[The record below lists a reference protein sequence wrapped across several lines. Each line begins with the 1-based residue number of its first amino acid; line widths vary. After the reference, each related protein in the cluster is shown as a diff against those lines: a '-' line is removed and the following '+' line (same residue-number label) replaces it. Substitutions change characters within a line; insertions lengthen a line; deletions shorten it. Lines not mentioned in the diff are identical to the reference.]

1 MPSSQAIVLLNIY
14 LLNGKCIRRFG
25 NRLGKG
31 LKSMS
36 NSPSQI
42 LHRYLPFLNWIG
54 ELKEGRILRA
64 DIIAGITLSLV
75 LIPQAMA
82 NAQLAEMPP
91 YYGFYAS
98 FVPIMVSALFG
109 SSRQL
114 STGPVALVALMVASE
129 LGQLASNEQ
138 DYIAYAI
145 LLALMVGLFQF
156 GLGVLRLGMLV
167 NFLSHPVVLGFT
179 NAAAIIIG
187 TSQIDKLFGVTV
199 ERGGAHYERMMRMWD
214 TISTGFHPPTLIL
227 GLSAIALLFIL
238 RRISPQIPNVLIV
251 AVLTTGVSWFI
262 GFEQN
267 YGGMVV
273 STIPEGIPAFALPT
287 IDWGIIPHMFSAT
300 MTIALI
306 GFLETISIAKAIAT
320 QTRQRIDAN
329 QELLAQGL
337 SNMAGSFFQSF
348 PVSGSFVRS
357 TVTLRAGGQTGFAS
371 VIAGLVVI
379 LLLLF
384 FTPLLYHMPLA
395 TLAAIVMV
403 SVAGLVHFKPIIRAW
418 QVHKHDGIVAVS
430 TFALTLIFAP
440 HLDKGILI
448 GAGLSLVLYLH
459 RTMKPRVA
467 ILARHSDGAYRDAV
481 EHGLELCDA
490 IATIRFDGSLYF
502 GSAGAFEDT
511 VLERIGDPKLRYV
524 IVDAEGMNEIDAT
537 GEEMLVGVV
546 QRLHEAGVE
555 VLFARTKKQIMDALN
570 RPGALNEIGRDRF
583 YTTLDRAVAH
593 AWETLEGQYP
603 CNRSCP
609 IECPLHRPKPNGTVF
624 YRV

>member
-1 MPSSQAIVLLNIY
+1 
-14 LLNGKCIRRFG
+14 
-25 NRLGKG
+25 
-31 LKSMS
+31 
-36 NSPSQI
+36 
-42 LHRYLPFLNWIG
+42 
-54 ELKEGRILRA
+54 
-64 DIIAGITLSLV
+64 
-75 LIPQAMA
+75 MA
-82 NAQLAEMPP
+82 NAQLAELPP

-98 FVPIMVSALFG
+98 FVPIIVSALFG

-129 LGQLASNEQ
+129 LGQLATNEQ

-156 GLGVLRLGMLV
+156 GLGVLRLGVLV

-199 ERGGAHYERMMRMWD
+199 ERGGAHYERMIRMWD
-214 TISTGFHPPTLIL
+214 TISIGFHTPTLIM

-251 AVLTTGVSWFI
+251 AVTTTGVSWLI

-267 YGGMVV
+267 YGGLVV

-287 IDWGIIPHMFSAT
+287 FDFGIIPHMLSAT
-300 MTIALI
+300 ITIALI

-337 SNMAGSFFQSF
+337 SNIAGSFFQSF

-357 TVTLRAGGQTGFAS
+357 TVTLRAGGQTGLAS

-379 LLLLF
+379 LVLLF

-403 SVAGLVHFKPIIRAW
+403 SVSGLVHLKPIVRAW
-418 QVHKHDGIVAVS
+418 KVHKHDGIVAI
-430 TFALTLIFAP
+430 TTLALTLIYAP

-448 GAGLSLVLYLH
+448 GAGLSLVLYLY
-459 RTMKPRVA
+459 RTMKPRAA
-467 ILARHSDGAYRDAV
+467 ILARHPDGAFRDAAK
-481 EHGLELCDA
+481 HDLELCDA

-524 IVDAEGMNEIDAT
+524 IVDAEGINEIDAT

-546 QRLHEAGVE
+546 RRLHEAGVE
-555 VLFARTKKQIMDALN
+555 VLFARTKKQIIDALK
-570 RPGALNEIGRDRF
+570 RPGALNEIGPDRF

-593 AWETLEGQYP
+593 AWEALEDHYP

-609 IECPLHRPKPNGTVF
+609 TECPLLRPKPNGAVF

>member
-1 MPSSQAIVLLNIY
+1 
-14 LLNGKCIRRFG
+14 
-25 NRLGKG
+25 
-31 LKSMS
+31 MS
-36 NSPSQI
+36 NSL

-54 ELKEGRILRA
+54 ELKDRHILRA
-64 DIIAGITLSLV
+64 DLIAGITLSLV

-98 FVPIMVSALFG
+98 FVPIIVSALFG

-129 LGQLASNEQ
+129 LGQLAVDEQ
-138 DYIAYAI
+138 AYIAYAI
-145 LLALMVGLFQF
+145 LLALMVGLLQF
-156 GLGVLRLGMLV
+156 GLGVLRLGVLV

-199 ERGGAHYERMMRMWD
+199 ERGGAHYERMIRMWD
-214 TISTGFHPPTLIL
+214 VISAGFHSPTLIM
-227 GLSAIALLFIL
+227 GLSAIALLFLL
-238 RRISPQIPNVLIV
+238 RRISPQIPGVLIV
-251 AVLTTGVSWFI
+251 AITTTGVSWLI

-267 YGGMVV
+267 YGGQVV
-273 STIPEGIPAFALPT
+273 GNIPEGIPAFALPI
-287 IDWGIIPHMFSAT
+287 IDWGIVPHILSAT
-300 MTIALI
+300 ITIALI
-306 GFLETISIAKAIAT
+306 GYLETISIAKAIAT

-337 SNMAGSFFQSF
+337 SNIAGSFFQSF

-384 FTPLLYHMPLA
+384 FTQLLYHMPLS
-395 TLAAIVMV
+395 TLAAIVIV
-403 SVAGLVHFKPIIRAW
+403 SVTALINVKPIVSAW
-418 QVHKHDGIVAVS
+418 KVHKHDGIVAIS
-430 TFALTLIFAP
+430 SFALTLIFAP
-440 HLDKGILI
+440 HLDQGILI
-448 GAGLSLVLYLH
+448 GATLSIALYLY

-467 ILARHSDGAYRDAV
+467 FLARHPDGAFRDAV
-481 EHGLELCDA
+481 EHNLELCDA

-511 VLERIGDPKLRYV
+511 VLERIRDPKLRYV
-524 IVDAEGMNEIDAT
+524 IVDAEGVNEIDAT
-537 GEEMLVGVV
+537 GKEMLVGVV
-546 QRLHEAGVE
+546 QRLHEAGIE
-555 VLFARTKKQIMDALN
+555 VLFTRTKKQIMDALN
-570 RPGALNEIGRDRF
+570 RAGVLEEIGSDRF
-583 YTTLDRAVAH
+583 YTTLDRVLAH
-593 AWETLEGQYP
+593 VWEALEDQYP
-603 CNRSCP
+603 CDRSCP
-609 IECPLHRPKPNGTVF
+609 AECPLHRPRPDGDAF

>member
-1 MPSSQAIVLLNIY
+1 MLNSSQH
-14 LLNGKCIRRFG
+14 
-25 NRLGKG
+25 RLR
-31 LKSMS
+31 
-36 NSPSQI
+36 
-42 LHRYLPFLNWIG
+42 RYLPFLNWIG

-64 DIIAGITLSLV
+64 DIVAGITLSLV

-98 FVPIMVSALFG
+98 FVPIIVSALFG

-129 LGQLASNEQ
+129 LGQLATVEQ

-156 GLGVLRLGMLV
+156 GLGVLRLGVLV

-199 ERGGAHYERMMRMWD
+199 TRGGAHYERMIRMWD
-214 TISTGFHPPTLIL
+214 TISVGFHPPPLIL
-227 GLSAIALLFIL
+227 GLSAIALLLIL

-251 AVLTTGVSWFI
+251 AVLTTGVSWLI
-262 GFEQN
+262 GFERN
-267 YGGMVV
+267 YGGKGVG
-273 STIPEGIPAFALPT
+273 TIPEGLPAFALPI
-287 IDWGIIPHMFSAT
+287 IDWGIVPHMFSAT
-300 MTIALI
+300 LTIALI

-337 SNMAGSFFQSF
+337 SNIAGSFFQSF

-371 VIAGLVVI
+371 IVAGLVVI

-384 FTPLLYHMPLA
+384 FTPLLYHMPQA

-403 SVAGLVHFKPIIRAW
+403 SVAGLVHLQPILRAW
-418 QVHKHDGIVAVS
+418 KVHKHDGIVAIS
-430 TFALTLIFAP
+430 TLALTLIYAP
-440 HLDKGILI
+440 HLDQGIMI
-448 GAGLSLVLYLH
+448 GAGLSIVLYLY

-467 ILARHSDGAYRDAV
+467 FLARHSDGAFRDAV
-481 EHGLELCDA
+481 EHDLELCDA

-502 GSAGAFEDT
+502 GSSGAFEEA
-511 VLERIGDPKLRYV
+511 VLERVLDPKLCYV
-524 IVDAEGMNEIDAT
+524 IIDAEGINEIDAT
-537 GEEMLVGVV
+537 GEKMLVDVV

-570 RPGALNEIGRDRF
+570 RPGSLNEIGRDRF

-593 AWETLEGQYP
+593 VWETLEDQYP
-603 CNRSCP
+603 CNKSCP
-609 IECPLHRPKPNGTVF
+609 TECPLRRPNQTGQK
-624 YRV
+624 